1 MANIFLKKIALG
13 QIKNQL
19 KKMQS
24 ETESAQ
30 KRLDSVISGL
40 DFEVASKENIKGT
53 LSKLNTSLYKQI
65 TLSEQYCNAF
75 VTVSNTFVDSDG
87 SIGSETQSIVDKIK
101 DYIEDTTQ
109 SIKEFFTKNKIAKY
123 AAVAGLFIT
132 APSILCW
139 SSTVIVLEKIGE
151 WLKGWLT
158 VVAHAEEEVVNNSSS
173 NSSGSNHENTSENT
187 NSNHSSTDNLS
198 NSTISDNELEIPEN
212 MKMYTGSSKD
222 LTPGAYSDYN
232 VVECFNEEYVMKQDT
247 NKNCT
252 STSDAMVGAF
262 TKGQYVDPDNGWQN
276 GVGATW
282 PETKSIP
289 GSTAYTR
296 NEQLKE
302 VGNQLTAGNPVVIRV
317 RRSSSDYGHSMV
329 AIGIKSGANPDSL
342 TSSDLLIAN
351 PGTGKVC
358 TLAEYEANSNG
369 RTIYDRNGEDNWP
382 LRVAK

>member
-13 QIKNQL
+13 QIKSQL

-30 KRLDSVISGL
+30 KRLDSVINGL

-53 LSKLNTSLYKQI
+53 LNKLNTSLYKQI
-65 TLSEQYCNAF
+65 TLSEQYYNAF

-109 SIKEFFTKNKIAKY
+109 SIKDFFTKNKIAKY

-158 VVAHAEEEVVNNSSS
+158 VVAHAEEEVVNNNSS
-173 NSSGSNHENTSENT
+173 NSSGSNHENT
-187 NSNHSSTDNLS
+187 NSNHSSTDNVS
-198 NSTISDNELEIPEN
+198 NSTITDNEVKTPEN

-222 LTPGAYSDYN
+222 LTPGTYSDYN
-232 VVECFNEEYVMKQDT
+232 VVECFNEEYVMKQNT

-282 PETKSIP
+282 PETKLIP